1 VLADD
6 AVARASA
13 RNDGL
18 VAPVHQDS
26 QRDWA
31 WARDDNVG
39 RQWRIDGDRFCLQY
53 NPGLRSQPVCG
64 AFEVARGQLYLD
76 EGQGWRNA
84 VDSIEWG
91 PH

>member
-1 VLADD
+1 MNALTSTLNYGALI
-6 AVARASA
+6 ALSCCNA
-13 RNDGL
+13 L
-18 VAPVHQDS
+18 
-26 QRDWA
+26 
-31 WARDDNVG
+31 
-39 RQWRIDGDRFCLQY
+39 LQIAATPACSESESDPA

-84 VDSIEWG
+84 VDGIEWG